1 MMKTSPMNKFLSFLG
16 ILFLLPFYVN
26 GQLKSDIPEYYKA
39 HTQVDINV
47 QTTSQQFLDVKGVSP
62 VGALLRSFVL
72 PGWGHFYVSK
82 SHQTRGLIH
91 LGSDLALLGSYF
103 GISIQTNRLEQ
114 NLKTFASQHA
124 GTEIGKRNRDFLLSV
139 AEFNSIEAH
148 NDYQERSRNWDKLYE
163 INSANYWSWDTEN
176 NRLSFQ
182 RMDTK
187 IQDNRQQIPAV
198 ISLMVVNRIISGIG
212 AFTLARNQSSAVNSL
227 SFQLPSTFGNEF
239 GVVAKYSVQF

>member
-1 MMKTSPMNKFLSFLG
+1 M
-16 ILFLLPFYVN
+16 
-26 GQLKSDIPEYYKA
+26 
-39 HTQVDINV
+39 
-47 QTTSQQFLDVKGVSP
+47 SP

-163 INSANYWSWDTEN
+163 INSANYWSWDNEN

-182 RMDTK
+182 RMDTR
-187 IQDNRQQIPAV
+187 IQDSRQQLPAV

-227 SFQLPSTFGNEF
+227 SLELPSTSGNEF